1 MAVLAAPIIRYTIP
15 GFEAAIPV
23 LQVLA
28 LGILF
33 LFVNNVFLYTLNA
46 MGRQRDS
53 TQLAVMSLAVNLVLN
68 FILIPQPSAI
78 YGGYMG
84 AAWATVLT
92 EVALF
97 AGGWYLLRKHLFAL
111 PIFSSLKGILPAG
124 VLCAVAM
131 AGIVLALGPGPAVYA
146 TSLVVGVA
154 VYAAGLFATHA
165 FTPEELSL
173 AREATRSLT
182 RR

>member
-1 MAVLAAPIIRYTIP
+1 
-15 GFEAAIPV
+15 
-23 LQVLA
+23 
-28 LGILF
+28 
-33 LFVNNVFLYTLNA
+33 
-46 MGRQRDS
+46 
-53 TQLAVMSLAVNLVLN
+53 MSLAVNLVLN

-131 AGIVLALGPGPAVYA
+131 GGIVLALGPRPAVYA
-146 TSLVVGVA
+146 ASLVVGVA